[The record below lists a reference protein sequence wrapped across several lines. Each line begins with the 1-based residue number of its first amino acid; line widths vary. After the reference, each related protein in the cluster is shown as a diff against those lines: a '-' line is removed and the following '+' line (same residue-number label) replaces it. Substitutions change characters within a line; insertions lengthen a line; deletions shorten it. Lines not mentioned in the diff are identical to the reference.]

1 MQYNGHNNIN
11 MPSQLNGADAASASS
26 PVVMRVTLASKL
38 TPGEKMRMVVRIT
51 QDKDVAWDSFI
62 RGARERLGMAPTQ
75 RIRIYDASNVEIRS
89 VEDIINGEEL
99 IVVPMSAREAE
110 ISFLQNPAPHPSHH
124 KVYSDSMFVGGPHS
138 VGVTTFFNHR
148 EQHEDLPQGLKVP
161 TNIPAWEKEARMVP
175 AEKRWTEDMHVHN
188 MNDKA
193 IVNCMQHGGSMGI
206 NTWFNRKE
214 QNGDRSQGTKRFD
227 GIGESK
233 CLGNSLAFEY
243 NEKDVQRQHHINR
256 LTTDSRNRWKDFD
269 PKRLPHAAPP
279 SSRKSVRSNA
289 SSRSTNSSTIRVPD
303 LPFPQE
309 YLPHEVEDY
318 GDVGGVDGGGRSRY
332 TNSTR
337 SDGGNRSTNSSQS
350 GNQPPIAG
358 ALSKSTSPRGKKQFY
373 RSTPNKSHRKL
384 VPANNRLSETDKHKD
399 LFDPMKTSVG
409 LLLASPP
416 PRGYGS
422 GARRRKVK
430 AGKFSNR

>member
-1 MQYNGHNNIN
+1 
-11 MPSQLNGADAASASS
+11 
-26 PVVMRVTLASKL
+26 
-38 TPGEKMRMVVRIT
+38 
-51 QDKDVAWDSFI
+51 
-62 RGARERLGMAPTQ
+62 
-75 RIRIYDASNVEIRS
+75 
-89 VEDIINGEEL
+89 
-99 IVVPMSAREAE
+99 
-110 ISFLQNPAPHPSHH
+110 
-124 KVYSDSMFVGGPHS
+124 
-138 VGVTTFFNHR
+138 
-148 EQHEDLPQGLKVP
+148 
-161 TNIPAWEKEARMVP
+161 
-175 AEKRWTEDMHVHN
+175 
-188 MNDKA
+188 
-193 IVNCMQHGGSMGI
+193 MGI

-214 QNGDRSQGTKRFD
+214 QNGDRSQGTRRFD

-309 YLPHEVEDY
+309 YLPHEVEEY
-318 GDVGGVDGGGRSRY
+318 GGVGGVDGD
-332 TNSTR
+332 
-337 SDGGNRSTNSSQS
+337 DGGNRSTNSSQS
-350 GNQPPIAG
+350 SNQPPIAG

-373 RSTPNKSHRKL
+373 RSTPNKLHRKL
-384 VPANNRLSETDKHKD
+384 VPANNRFPETDKHKD

-422 GARRRKVK
+422 SARRRKVK
-430 AGKFSNR
+430 KAGKGK